1 MHRPKANPS
10 NSGEMNSRS
19 PSYTSVPLSTTQK
32 GAIGQFAFLATSLA
46 TGKGELE
53 VYSPAADNEGRD
65 AEIRRHLKPA
75 LAIGIQEKVTFET
88 FRSSARSRAMSMDL
102 RFSIV
107 EDRVQNDPRLW
118 YFFALWGSDE
128 LRLHDPCFLVP
139 AHVFHVMGRK
149 GKRNGEIDF
158 LMQASLAPDSHDR
171 WSPFRVAPKD
181 LGPRLLEIVDKAGLM
196 ATSLLPHLPA
206 EALLVGRAI
215 PRAKIR
221 LGAASADPKYDLLR
235 NAVLERDCVSAWY
248 QGKLRLFS
256 PVVLGTKAGEPH
268 LLGYQFGGTSRQ
280 PLGPDGSPRNW
291 RCLRVSELTDVNLI
305 PGVWHT
311 AGRRKGVQ
319 NCIDQVDVSAGRP
332 SSAKPRL
339 RRAA

>member
-1 MHRPKANPS
+1 M
-10 NSGEMNSRS
+10 
-19 PSYTSVPLSTTQK
+19 PLSTTQK
-32 GAIGQFAFLATSLA
+32 GAIGQFAFLATALS

-65 AEIRRHLKPA
+65 AEVRRHLKST

-88 FRSSARSRAMSMDL
+88 FKSGTGGRARYIGS

-107 EDRVQNDPRLW
+107 EERIQDDPRLW
-118 YFFALWGSDE
+118 YFFALWGSEE

-139 AHVFHVMGRK
+139 AHVFHVMGRTTK
-149 GKRNGEIDF
+149 IDGRIHF
-158 LMQASLAPDSHDR
+158 LFMASLSPDSHDH

-181 LGPRLLEIVDKAGLM
+181 LGPRLLEIVDKTGLM
-196 ATSLLPHLPA
+196 ATSLLPRMPSDAMLA
-206 EALLVGRAI
+206 SRALTRGARSLR
-215 PRAKIR
+215 
-221 LGAASADPKYDLLR
+221 AASAKPKSKYELIR
-235 NAVLERDCVSAWY
+235 GAVLERDCVSIWY
-248 QGKLRLFS
+248 QGKLRVFS

-268 LLGYQFGGTSRQ
+268 VLGYQFGGTSRQ
-280 PLGPDGSPRNW
+280 PLGPDGSARNW
-291 RCLRVSELTDVNLI
+291 RCLRVSELTDINLI

-332 SSAKPRL
+332 SSARPRL
-339 RRAA
+339 RRGA

>member
-1 MHRPKANPS
+1 M
-10 NSGEMNSRS
+10 
-19 PSYTSVPLSTTQK
+19 PLSTTQK
-32 GAIGQFAFLATSLA
+32 GAIGQFAFLATAIA

-65 AEIRRHLKPA
+65 AEVRRHLMPA
-75 LAIGIQEKVTFET
+75 LAIGIQEKMTFST
-88 FRSSARSRAMSMDL
+88 FPNGTGSRAL
-102 RFSIV
+102 YIATRFSIA
-107 EDRVQNDPRLW
+107 EERVQNDPRLW
-118 YFFALWGSDE
+118 YFFALWGNDE

-139 AHVFHVMGRK
+139 AHVFHEMFRT
-149 GKRNGEIDF
+149 GKRDGRIYF
-158 LMQASLAPDSHDR
+158 LFRASLSPDSHDSG
-171 WSPFRVAPKD
+171 SPFRVAPKD
-181 LGPRLLEIVDKAGLM
+181 LGPRLLEIVDKTGLM
-196 ATSLLPHLPA
+196 ATSLLPRLPA
-206 EALLVGRAI
+206 EAMLVGRAI
-215 PRAKIR
+215 PRAKISLR
-221 LGAASADPKYDLLR
+221 SASADPKYDLLR

-268 LLGYQFGGTSRQ
+268 VLGYQFGGTSQQ

-291 RCLRVSELTDVNLI
+291 RCLRVSELTDVNLL

-332 SSAKPRL
+332 SSAQSRL

>member
-1 MHRPKANPS
+1 
-10 NSGEMNSRS
+10 MNARS
-19 PSYTSVPLSTTQK
+19 PSYRTVPLSTTQK
-32 GAIGQFAFLATSLA
+32 GAIGQFAFLATALS

-65 AEIRRHLKPA
+65 AEVRRHLRSA
-75 LAIGIQEKVTFET
+75 LAIGIQEKVSFGTFKSGT
-88 FRSSARSRAMSMDL
+88 GGRARYIGS

-107 EDRVQNDPRLW
+107 EERIQDDPRLW

-139 AHVFHVMGRK
+139 AHVFHVMGRT
-149 GKRNGEIDF
+149 GTEDGRVDF
-158 LMQASLAPDSHDR
+158 LMMASLSPDSRDR

-181 LGPRLLEIVDKAGLM
+181 LGPRLLEIVDKTGLM
-196 ATSLLPHLPA
+196 ASRLLPRLPSDVMLA
-206 EALLVGRAI
+206 SRAMT
-215 PRAKIR
+215 RGAR
-221 LGAASADPKYDLLR
+221 GLRAASAKPKSNYELIR
-235 NAVLERDCVSAWY
+235 SAVLERDCLSAWY

-268 LLGYQFGGTSRQ
+268 VLGYQFGGTSRQ

-319 NCIDQVDVSAGRP
+319 NCIDQIDVSAGRP
-332 SSAKPRL
+332 PSAAHRL